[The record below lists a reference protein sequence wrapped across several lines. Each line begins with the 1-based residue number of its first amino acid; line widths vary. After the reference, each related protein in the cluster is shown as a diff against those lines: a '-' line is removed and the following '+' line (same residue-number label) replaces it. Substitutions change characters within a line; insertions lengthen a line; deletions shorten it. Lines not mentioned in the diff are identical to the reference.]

1 MQKFFFLLAVILL
14 VGGTVN
20 AQKYFT
26 RAGKVTFTSE
36 APVEKIEAVNQ
47 SATAILDTESSRME
61 FAILIKAFQF
71 EKALMQEH
79 FNENYM
85 ESSTYPKATFKG
97 QIDDATAVNWGKDG
111 SYPVTVS
118 GDMTI
123 HGVTQKL
130 TAPGTITIKEGSIAA
145 QSTFTVAVADYGIEI
160 PSVVAENIAKEVTI
174 AVDVQLAQLNK

>member
-1 MQKFFFLLAVILL
+1 MQKLFSLLIFSLL
-14 VGGTVN
+14 VLSTTQ

-26 RAGKVTFTSE
+26 RAGKITFTSE

-47 SATAILDTESSRME
+47 SATAVLDIESNRME
-61 FAILIKAFQF
+61 FAVLIKAFQF

-97 QIDDATAVNWGKDG
+97 QLDNPSNVNWQKNGTYEV
-111 SYPVTVS
+111 SVS

-130 TAPGTITIKEGSIAA
+130 TAPGKIIIKDGLITT
-145 QSTFTVAVADYGIEI
+145 QSTFMVAVADYKIEI
-160 PSVVAENIAKEVTI
+160 PSVVVDNIAKEV
-174 AVDVQLAQLNK
+174 AVTVDAQLAPLNK